1 MQEAQ
6 RGVERAVEVLE
17 EERLAVQRV
26 DGDMVSA
33 VAMRDAVNVIRET
46 RVRELRGLTISR
58 A

>member
-1 MQEAQ
+1 M
-6 RGVERAVEVLE
+6 LE

-33 VAMRDAVNVIRET
+33 VAMRGAVNVIRET

>member
-17 EERLAVQRV
+17 EERLSVQRV

-33 VAMRDAVNVIRET
+33 VAIRGVVNVIRET
-46 RVRELRGLTISR
+46 RVRNLRGLTISR
-58 A
+58 V